1 MILCQ
6 RQVRFDTMTGFFIKK
21 AFFDGWDNLIGL
33 VVMNIGYII
42 LLFLGIYTTSL
53 AQYGPV
59 PFYLAVVAVLFVVA
73 VYSGAVSSATHGYS
87 SYRSQTWSDL
97 KTGFS
102 RNFRHSLFM
111 FLYYI
116 VFFLMVTLVIPFYM
130 GAFGIF
136 GTIISVLLIWL
147 LIFSLL
153 AMPFYFAL
161 SSYLPGDRPLKTFR
175 KCFIVVADNMG
186 FSLFFLLY
194 NAVCIVLTLFTMGLV
209 PGVAGM
215 NLASQ
220 DAIRLI
226 MLKYDWIEDNP
237 DGDRK
242 HLPWAD
248 ILYDEE
254 EKVGPRSFK
263 NMIFPW
269 K

>member
-1 MILCQ
+1 MNN
-6 RQVRFDTMTGFFIKK
+6 RGPWSTFVTMTGFFIKK

-33 VVMNIGYII
+33 VVLNIVYIL

-53 AQYGPV
+53 SQYGPL
-59 PFYLAVVAVLFVVA
+59 PFYAGIAAVLFVIA
-73 VYSGAVSSATHGYS
+73 VYSGAVSRVCHSYS
-87 SYRSQTWSDL
+87 DYKSQTWSDL

-102 RNFRHSLFM
+102 RYFRHSLFM
-111 FLYYI
+111 FFYYI
-116 VFFLMVTLVIPFYM
+116 LFFLLIGFVIPFYL
-130 GAFGIF
+130 GSFGIA
-136 GTIISVLLIWL
+136 GTIISILLIWL

-153 AMPFYFAL
+153 AMPYYFAL
-161 SSYLPGDRPLKTFR
+161 SSYLPGDRPLKTFK
-175 KCFIVVADNMG
+175 KCFIIVGDNMG

-194 NAVCIVLTLFTMGLV
+194 NIVCILITVFTMGLV

-215 NLASQ
+215 NLASH
-220 DAIRLI
+220 DAIRLL
-226 MLKYDWIEDNP
+226 MLKYDWLEENP
-237 DGDRK
+237 DADRR